1 MRSLQ
6 RVFLMMVWVSV
17 LGLLGCGEGT
27 SPEDSKSESSSYRDD
42 SVQETV
48 VGEADELAKRFLD
61 SDAEVPESEDIA
73 ETSDTET
80 EGPDDIIPEEDLS
93 EEIAETEVT
102 EEQAEEIT
110 GPLSEQDL
118 MNRIRTFALEEDLDG
133 AMGFLRKV
141 SDHDPENRFA
151 SFLIVVVGV
160 QQAFILIAEGEKAEQ
175 DGVQGAVVKAK
186 VAAGPIFLA
195 SASQLRELREKY
207 SELDER
213 EKQFAP
219 NVFYNEACSYAL
231 GGDSEKSIASLNE
244 AIGYGFTNLEML
256 KDDEDLVSIRETD
269 GYKKIME
276 ELPARLVA
284 EAKELSRQLFTAHEA
299 FDFDFSLPDVNDE
312 IVSLADYSGKVLIVD
327 FCGTSYPPCR
337 KAIPHF
343 VSLLE
348 KYKDMGLDIVGIHY
362 ENMEAEAAKEQINS
376 FAAEFGITYKCL
388 IGDEDTR
395 SRVPE
400 FGGYPT
406 TLFLDRSGVVRL
418 KVVGVQ
424 PIEQLEAFVET
435 LLEEPAEGTE
445 KASAT
450 EVP

>member
-6 RVFLMMVWVSV
+6 RVFLMMVWMSV

-102 EEQAEEIT
+102 EDQTEEIT

-175 DGVQGAVVKAK
+175 DGVQEAVV
-186 VAAGPIFLA
+186 L
-195 SASQLRELREKY
+195 
-207 SELDER
+207 
-213 EKQFAP
+213 
-219 NVFYNEACSYAL
+219 
-231 GGDSEKSIASLNE
+231 SL
-244 AIGYGFTNLEML
+244 
-256 KDDEDLVSIRETD
+256 
-269 GYKKIME
+269 
-276 ELPARLVA
+276 
-284 EAKELSRQLFTAHEA
+284 
-299 FDFDFSLPDVNDE
+299 
-312 IVSLADYSGKVLIVD
+312 
-327 FCGTSYPPCR
+327 
-337 KAIPHF
+337 
-343 VSLLE
+343 
-348 KYKDMGLDIVGIHY
+348 IH
-362 ENMEAEAAKEQINS
+362 I
-376 FAAEFGITYKCL
+376 
-388 IGDEDTR
+388 
-395 SRVPE
+395 
-400 FGGYPT
+400 
-406 TLFLDRSGVVRL
+406 
-418 KVVGVQ
+418 
-424 PIEQLEAFVET
+424 
-435 LLEEPAEGTE
+435 
-445 KASAT
+445 
-450 EVP
+450 

>member
-6 RVFLMMVWVSV
+6 RVFLMMVWMSV

-102 EEQAEEIT
+102 EDQTEEIT

-175 DGVQGAVVKAK
+175 DGVQEAVVKAK

-284 EAKELSRQLFTAHEA
+284 EAKELSRQLFTAHET
-299 FDFDFSLPDVNDE
+299 FDFDFSLPNVNDE
-312 IVSLADYSGKVLIVD
+312 IVSLAD
-327 FCGTSYPPCR
+327 
-337 KAIPHF
+337 
-343 VSLLE
+343 
-348 KYKDMGLDIVGIHY
+348 
-362 ENMEAEAAKEQINS
+362 
-376 FAAEFGITYKCL
+376 
-388 IGDEDTR
+388 
-395 SRVPE
+395 
-400 FGGYPT
+400 
-406 TLFLDRSGVVRL
+406 
-418 KVVGVQ
+418 
-424 PIEQLEAFVET
+424 
-435 LLEEPAEGTE
+435 
-445 KASAT
+445 
-450 EVP
+450 